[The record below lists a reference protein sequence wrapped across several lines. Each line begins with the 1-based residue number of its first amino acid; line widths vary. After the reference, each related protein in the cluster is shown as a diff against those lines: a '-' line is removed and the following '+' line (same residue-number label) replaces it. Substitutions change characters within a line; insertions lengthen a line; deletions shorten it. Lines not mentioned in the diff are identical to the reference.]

1 MINEVSLIRI
11 SFIFSIIAFA
21 NLFFKQS
28 ETLKNIT
35 IGVFSSSLVVFG
47 TTLASYLCHELTEE
61 YFIKRDSLDL
71 YFCISMFEKAKS
83 TDDIE
88 EIVCAANYISDTI
101 EKIHKRSIN
110 ELNYYV
116 IYKTKKSAAYNKL
129 LIELLNSRDLT
140 IEFGYYMKIISQHRL
155 YATQHTHYEAISD
168 NKNVQSYESHL
179 TKRITALKNIINDNM
194 AVIYGVSQWDICK
207 EQIDKKLNVLM
218 EVKM

>member
-155 YATQHTHYEAISD
+155 YATPNTHYEAIRD
-168 NKNVQSYESHL
+168 NKNVRSYESRL
-179 TKRITALKNIINDNM
+179 MKRITALKSIINDNM
-194 AVIYGVSQWDICK
+194 AVIYGVSEWDICK
-207 EQIDKKLNVLM
+207 EQIDKKLNSLM